1 MMNYFFSARTQPF
14 KSDIIDVFDD
24 TVDVAN
30 FDLNFDKSNNDIDI
44 DMFD

>member
-14 KSDIIDVFDD
+14 KSDIIDVFD